1 MWPIHKNLFRA
12 IENLGVELS
21 YGIIFIGRGSLNI
34 EDFAR
39 YVENH
44 HVCDEYLVQ
53 VMMMIMMMMMMVM
66 MMYLVQGTAYNPEVR
81 RRIGEMRKSRQFLQ
95 YNERYRNMVESLTVI
110 YSSFPQQSHN
120 NL

>member
-1 MWPIHKNLFRA
+1 MWPIYKNLFRA

-53 VMMMIMMMMMMVM
+53 VMMMMMMM

-110 YSSFPQQSHN
+110 YFSFP
-120 NL
+120 

>member
-1 MWPIHKNLFRA
+1 MWPIYKNLFRA

-21 YGIIFIGRGSLNI
+21 YGLIFIGRGSLNI

-53 VMMMIMMMMMMVM
+53 VMMMMMMM

-110 YSSFPQQSHN
+110 YFSFP
-120 NL
+120 

>member
-1 MWPIHKNLFRA
+1 MWPIYKNLFQA

-53 VMMMIMMMMMMVM
+53 VMMMMMMM

-110 YSSFPQQSHN
+110 YFSFP
-120 NL
+120 

>member
-53 VMMMIMMMMMMVM
+53 VMMMMNHHFFDE
-66 MMYLVQGTAYNPEVR
+66 YLVQGTAYNPEVR
-81 RRIGEMRKSRQFLQ
+81 RRIGQMRKSRQFLQ
-95 YNERYRNMVESLTVI
+95 YNARYKDMVESLSVI
-110 YSSFPQQSHN
+110 YFSFSFP
-120 NL
+120 

>member
-1 MWPIHKNLFRA
+1 MWPIYKNLFRA

-53 VMMMIMMMMMMVM
+53 VMIMLLLMMMMMYDDE
-66 MMYLVQGTAYNPEVR
+66 YLVQGTAYNPEVR

-110 YSSFPQQSHN
+110 YISFP
-120 NL
+120 